1 MYKTRFEE
9 TEIGN
14 NYDMTLLVVRIEER
28 TTKKG
33 DPYCRLT
40 LSDGKTQQEA
50 NLFNNNTRESLKLQ
64 GVTEEK
70 PVDVRL
76 KCTEFQNQKNYTV
89 DSINP
94 ARLTDEEK
102 ATLIKMPPL
111 PRQQMLLDMIRIVLD
126 SSGRQDDKDNV
137 IIPEDDYSLTALTV
151 RLISKNS
158 KAFSSSSAAKSMHH
172 NLMGGLLYHTYRMV
186 KASYSVCDIYTTLNR
201 ELLVCGTAL
210 HDIGK
215 IEELSTSELGAANYT
230 PDGRLFGHALIGI
243 EMIDKMV
250 AEADSA
256 AGRETYNRED
266 VRLLKHLIASHHGT
280 LEWGAITLPAVPEAM
295 VLHNIDMI
303 DSRMYMYEEGL
314 ASTKP
319 GSVSDYINGIAGDGR
334 STIYRPQE

>member
-70 PVDVRL
+70 PVDVCL
-76 KCTEFQNQKNYTV
+76 KCTEFQNQTNYTV
-89 DSINP
+89 DSIIP

-126 SSGRQDDKDNV
+126 SSGRQYDKDNV
-137 IIPEDDYSLTALTV
+137 VIPEDDYSLTALTV
-151 RLISKNS
+151 RPISRNS

-186 KASYSVCDIYTTLNR
+186 KASYSVCDTYTTLNR

-210 HDIGK
+210 PDIG
-215 IEELSTSELGAANYT
+215 
-230 PDGRLFGHALIGI
+230 
-243 EMIDKMV
+243 
-250 AEADSA
+250 
-256 AGRETYNRED
+256 
-266 VRLLKHLIASHHGT
+266 
-280 LEWGAITLPAVPEAM
+280 
-295 VLHNIDMI
+295 
-303 DSRMYMYEEGL
+303 
-314 ASTKP
+314 
-319 GSVSDYINGIAGDGR
+319 
-334 STIYRPQE
+334 

>member
-94 ARLTDEEK
+94 AKLTDEEK

-126 SSGRQDDKDNV
+126 SSGRQYDKDNV
-137 IIPEDDYSLTALTV
+137 VIPEDDYSLTALTV

-186 KASYSVCDIYTTLNR
+186 KAAYSICDIYTTLNR

>member
-102 ATLIKMPPL
+102 AALIKMPPL

-126 SSGRQDDKDNV
+126 SSGRQYDKDNV

-172 NLMGGLLYHTYRMV
+172 NLIGGLLYHTYRMV
-186 KASYSVCDIYTTLNR
+186 KAAYSVCDIYTMLNR

-215 IEELSTSELGAANYT
+215 IEELSTSEGSSLRASFVETIQFNFELDNEQDKEY
-230 PDGRLFGHALIGI
+230 I
-243 EMIDKMV
+243 EHQKRNVNVRDSIDKQSC
-250 AEADSA
+250 DNKQ
-256 AGRETYNRED
+256 NRRN
-266 VRLLKHLIASHHGT
+266 VSRPNQALRAKI
-280 LEWGAITLPAVPEAM
+280 
-295 VLHNIDMI
+295 LHKFVFDF
-303 DSRMYMYEEGL
+303 L
-314 ASTKP
+314 F
-319 GSVSDYINGIAGDGR
+319 
-334 STIYRPQE
+334 

>member
-126 SSGRQDDKDNV
+126 SSGRQYDKDK
-137 IIPEDDYSLTALTV
+137 V
-151 RLISKNS
+151 RQHRSWHADHEEHRRTHERPHRCGEREGRRHDLHSD
-158 KAFSSSSAAKSMHH
+158 
-172 NLMGGLLYHTYRMV
+172 R
-186 KASYSVCDIYTTLNR
+186 YTR
-201 ELLVCGTAL
+201 
-210 HDIGK
+210 
-215 IEELSTSELGAANYT
+215 
-230 PDGRLFGHALIGI
+230 
-243 EMIDKMV
+243 
-250 AEADSA
+250 
-256 AGRETYNRED
+256 
-266 VRLLKHLIASHHGT
+266 
-280 LEWGAITLPAVPEAM
+280 
-295 VLHNIDMI
+295 
-303 DSRMYMYEEGL
+303 
-314 ASTKP
+314 
-319 GSVSDYINGIAGDGR
+319 
-334 STIYRPQE
+334 

>member
-70 PVDVRL
+70 PVDVCL

-89 DSINP
+89 DSIKP

-126 SSGRQDDKDNV
+126 SSGRQYDKDNV
-137 IIPEDDYSLTALTV
+137 VIPEDDYSLTALTV
-151 RLISKNS
+151 RLISRNS

-256 AGRETYNRED
+256 AGKETYNRED

-303 DSRMYMYEEGL
+303 DSRMYM
-314 ASTKP
+314 
-319 GSVSDYINGIAGDGR
+319 
-334 STIYRPQE
+334 

>member
-94 ARLTDEEK
+94 ARLTDAEK
-102 ATLIKMPPL
+102 ASLIKMTPL

-126 SSGRQDDKDNV
+126 SSGRQYDKDNV

-158 KAFSSSSAAKSMHH
+158 KAFSSS
-172 NLMGGLLYHTYRMV
+172 
-186 KASYSVCDIYTTLNR
+186 I
-201 ELLVCGTAL
+201 
-210 HDIGK
+210 
-215 IEELSTSELGAANYT
+215 
-230 PDGRLFGHALIGI
+230 
-243 EMIDKMV
+243 
-250 AEADSA
+250 
-256 AGRETYNRED
+256 
-266 VRLLKHLIASHHGT
+266 
-280 LEWGAITLPAVPEAM
+280 
-295 VLHNIDMI
+295 
-303 DSRMYMYEEGL
+303 
-314 ASTKP
+314 
-319 GSVSDYINGIAGDGR
+319 
-334 STIYRPQE
+334 

>member
-126 SSGRQDDKDNV
+126 SSGRQYDKDNV
-137 IIPEDDYSLTALTV
+137 VIPEDDYSLTALTV

-186 KASYSVCDIYTTLNR
+186 KAAYSVCDIYTTLNR

>member
-126 SSGRQDDKDNV
+126 SSGRQYDKDNV

-186 KASYSVCDIYTTLNR
+186 KAAYSVCDIYTTLNR

-334 STIYRPQE
+334 STIYRSQE

>member
-126 SSGRQDDKDNV
+126 SSGRQYDKDNV
-137 IIPEDDYSLTALTV
+137 VIPEDDYSLTALTV
-151 RLISKNS
+151 RMISKNS

-186 KASYSVCDIYTTLNR
+186 KAAYSVCDIYTTLNR

-256 AGRETYNRED
+256 DGRETYNRED

>member
-126 SSGRQDDKDNV
+126 SSGRQYDKDNV

-186 KASYSVCDIYTTLNR
+186 KAAYSVCDIYTTLNR

-256 AGRETYNRED
+256 AGKETYNRED

>member
-126 SSGRQDDKDNV
+126 SSGRQYDKDNV
-137 IIPEDDYSLTALTV
+137 VIPEDDYSLTALTV

-186 KASYSVCDIYTTLNR
+186 KAAYSICDIYTTLNR